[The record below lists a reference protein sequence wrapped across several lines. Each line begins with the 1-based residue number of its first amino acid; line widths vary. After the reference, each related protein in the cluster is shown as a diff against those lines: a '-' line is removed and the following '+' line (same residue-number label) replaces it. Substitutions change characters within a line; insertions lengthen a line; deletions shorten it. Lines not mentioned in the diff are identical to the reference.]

1 MKPVHRTKETI
12 LETGRLRIRA
22 LNQDE
27 MQNLIARTNDPE
39 LKKAYR
45 EMLQGS
51 LDHPAQREWYAIW
64 RIEGKYGEMIGDL
77 CFKGLEADGRVEI
90 GYGVL
95 EDQQGRGYA
104 TEAVAAAVEWALA
117 QPGVTRVEAETDP
130 NNKASKRVLEK
141 CGFKSSGIMGEEG
154 PRFFRMSAEAFA

>member
-1 MKPVHRTKETI
+1 MKPVHPTKETI

-64 RIEGKYGEMIGDL
+64 RIEGKNGEMIGDL

-95 EDQQGRGYA
+95 EEQQGRGYA

-130 NNKASKRVLEK
+130 NNKASQRVLEK
-141 CGFKSSGIMGEEG
+141 CGLKPSGIMGEEG